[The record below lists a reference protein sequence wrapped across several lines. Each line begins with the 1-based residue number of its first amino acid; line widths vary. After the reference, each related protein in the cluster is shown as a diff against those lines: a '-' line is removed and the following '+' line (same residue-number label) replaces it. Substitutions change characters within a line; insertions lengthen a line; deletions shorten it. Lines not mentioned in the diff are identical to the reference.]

1 MIDID
6 KLETLAKAAGGES
19 WSTECGPDGTFDG
32 MHVWGPDGDSVCRVF
47 GNIGNWPEPIDES
60 QVAAHIEAN
69 SPKAILE
76 LCTEIRRLRE
86 DLQAAKLLAHANAE
100 MFRAEKVDGDRYR
113 WMRRGMPLNVTVPL
127 PSGKHVHYFL
137 GHKPEEKFP
146 ECLDVAIDEV
156 ISKEKP

>member
-1 MIDID
+1 MTIDID

-60 QVAAHIEAN
+60 QIAAHIEAN

-76 LCTEIRRLRE
+76 LCAEMRRLRE

-100 MFRAEKVDGDRYR
+100 MFKAEKVDGDRYR
-113 WMRRGMPLNVTVPL
+113 WLRATGCGTDELARRADVYNGNYDDELDVEID
-127 PSGKHVHYFL
+127 KRIE
-137 GHKPEEKFP
+137 EEKP
-146 ECLDVAIDEV
+146 
-156 ISKEKP
+156 